1 MELTQTAREET
12 AEEMQD
18 VEDLTQRGP
27 EDQGLEEQQA
37 EQQLP
42 ANAAGARVQR
52 RVRGAPAAAPAPP
65 CPGKARDSPSPAPG
79 TSGRSR
85 YRRTVVSAH
94 DTAAVTF
101 KLGCALTFVFL
112 ACALWEVFLLPLR
125 ARRMH
130 SVSSAGCAPSRPPC
144 PGKAMA
150 QTPVGCN
157 VPQLIAQ
164 DPEGTK
170 VYIYSKYH
178 GPANSRGFAGSG
190 TECTVWRPGRS
201 IRPCWEEEGTP
212 PTTHKPGKQM

>member
-27 EDQGLEEQQA
+27 EDQGLEEQQVEQQA

-85 YRRTVVSAH
+85 YRRTVVVSH
-94 DTAAVTF
+94 TAAVSPRFTRS
-101 KLGCALTFVFL
+101 LVSTIHAVSLC
-112 ACALWEVFLLPLR
+112 
-125 ARRMH
+125 RR
-130 SVSSAGCAPSRPPC
+130 
-144 PGKAMA
+144 
-150 QTPVGCN
+150 
-157 VPQLIAQ
+157 
-164 DPEGTK
+164 
-170 VYIYSKYH
+170 
-178 GPANSRGFAGSG
+178 
-190 TECTVWRPGRS
+190 
-201 IRPCWEEEGTP
+201 
-212 PTTHKPGKQM
+212 

>member
-27 EDQGLEEQQA
+27 EDQGLEEQQVEQQA

-85 YRRTVVSAH
+85 YRRTVVVSH
-94 DTAAVTF
+94 AAA
-101 KLGCALTFVFL
+101 G
-112 ACALWEVFLLPLR
+112 LR
-125 ARRMH
+125 AAW
-130 SVSSAGCAPSRPPC
+130 SAPS
-144 PGKAMA
+144 
-150 QTPVGCN
+150 TPYHCVGAFGDSLLFEN
-157 VPQLIAQ
+157 LA
-164 DPEGTK
+164 
-170 VYIYSKYH
+170 
-178 GPANSRGFAGSG
+178 A
-190 TECTVWRPGRS
+190 
-201 IRPCWEEEGTP
+201 
-212 PTTHKPGKQM
+212 